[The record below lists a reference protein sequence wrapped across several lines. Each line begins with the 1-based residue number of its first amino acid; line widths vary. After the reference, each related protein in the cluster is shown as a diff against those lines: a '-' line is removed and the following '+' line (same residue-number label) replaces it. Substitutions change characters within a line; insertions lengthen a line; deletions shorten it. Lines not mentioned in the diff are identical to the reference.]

1 MAQYTGCCIYCG
13 QITAGITAGEGLTE
27 DEVNKLATLQCNCD
41 EAQALQ
47 KVEQKKT
54 YAEANIKQLFEND
67 GAGLKH
73 ILLEACSCLAAQN
86 IKKISITTSEG
97 VRATLTA
104 KENSI
109 KCERTVTDKKSL
121 ED

>member
-1 MAQYTGCCIYCG
+1 MAQYMGSCKYCG
-13 QITAGITAGEGLTE
+13 QKTAGIIAGDNATE
-27 DEVNKLATLQCNCD
+27 EEINKLATLQCNCN
-41 EAQALQ
+41 EAQAFQ

-54 YAEANIKQLFEND
+54 CAEANIKQLFKDD
-67 GAGLKH
+67 GTKLKH
-73 ILLEACSCLAAQN
+73 ALLEACDGLASQN
-86 IKKISITTSEG
+86 IKKVTITTAEG
-97 VRATLTA
+97 VRATLTS

>member
-13 QITAGITAGEGLTE
+13 QTQLVVAGEDLTE
-27 DEVNKLATLQCNCD
+27 DEINKLATLQCNCD

-54 YAEANIKQLFEND
+54 YAEANIKRLFEGD
-67 GAGLKH
+67 CAGLRH
-73 ILLEACSCLAAQN
+73 VLLESTGCLAAQN
-86 IKKISITTSEG
+86 IKKITVTTADG
-97 VRATLTA
+97 VRETLTA

>member
-1 MAQYTGCCIYCG
+1 MAQYTGCCVYCE
-13 QITAGITAGEGLTE
+13 QTQLVVAGEDLTE
-27 DEVNKLATLQCNCD
+27 DEINKLATLQCNCD

-54 YAEANIKQLFEND
+54 YAEANIKRLFEGD
-67 GAGLKH
+67 CAGLRH
-73 ILLEACSCLAAQN
+73 VLLESTGCLAAQN
-86 IKKISITTSEG
+86 IKKITVTTADG

>member
-13 QITAGITAGEGLTE
+13 QTQLVVAGEDLTE
-27 DEVNKLATLQCNCD
+27 DEINKLATLQCNCD

-47 KVEQKKT
+47 KIEQKKT
-54 YAEANIKQLFEND
+54 YADANIKRLFEND
-67 GAGLKH
+67 GAGLKQ
-73 ILLEACSCLAAQN
+73 IMLSATGCLAAQN
-86 IKKISITTSEG
+86 IKKISITTAEG

>member
-1 MAQYTGCCIYCG
+1 MAHYTGCCIYCG
-13 QITAGITAGEGLTE
+13 QLANVVAGEGLTE

-73 ILLEACSCLAAQN
+73 VLLEACGCLAAQN
-86 IKKISITTSEG
+86 IKKISITTADG
-97 VRATLTA
+97 VKATLTA